1 MQITVSV
8 PGKVTLLGEHAVVYG
23 RPALVSAINR
33 RIYIKAES
41 RSDSSIKV
49 LSPDLKLQGLSL
61 KINGGLSD
69 FELEAGERKTQILEP
84 LRYILK
90 AIEVTSGHYGKKSG
104 ANIIVQSEMPIG
116 AGLGTSAAISV
127 GTVAAYSVL
136 LGYDIDLNDIARMG
150 HATEVAVQG
159 LASPMDT
166 AITTYGGTL
175 YIKPEGTKPLMERID
190 MPCNFASVLGYTQ
203 REETTSQILKKVKAA
218 KDRNPQV
225 IDLIMDAIGLL
236 VEEAR
241 ACIKKGDMKSFG
253 SLMNINHGLL
263 DSLGVSTKALN
274 DMVYASRSAGALGSK
289 MTGAGGGGCILALCP
304 DRVREVSLAIRL
316 AGGMPF
322 EVSLS
327 SPGLRI
333 EESSHGH

>member
-1 MQITVSV
+1 MRITVSV

-23 RPALVSAINR
+23 KPALVSAINR
-33 RIYIKAES
+33 RIYVTAER

-49 LSPDLKLQGLSL
+49 SSPDLKLQGLTL
-61 KINGGLSD
+61 KINRSLGD
-69 FELEAGERKTQILEP
+69 FEFEAGERKSQILEP

-90 AIEVTSGHYGKKSG
+90 AIEVASENYDKKSG
-104 ANIIVQSEMPIG
+104 ANIFIQSEMPIG

-127 GTVAAYSVL
+127 GTVAAYSAL
-136 LGYDIDLNDIARMG
+136 LGHDIVLDEIARMG

-159 LASPMDT
+159 IASPMDT

-175 YIKPEGTKPLMERID
+175 YIKPEGTKPLMERIEI
-190 MPCNFASVLGYTQ
+190 PCDFTSVLGYTQ
-203 REETTSQILKKVKAA
+203 REETTSQILKKVRAA
-218 KDRNPQV
+218 KDRNPEV
-225 IDLIMDAIGLL
+225 VGLIMDAIGLL

-241 ACIKKGDMKSFG
+241 SCIKKGDPASFG
-253 SLMNINHGLL
+253 ALMNINHGLL

-304 DRVREVSLAIRL
+304 DRVKEVSLAIRL

-322 EVSLS
+322 DVSLS
-327 SPGLRI
+327 SPGLRV
-333 EESSHGH
+333 ENS